1 MTYRTN
7 APQFALEED
16 DSRGLAHYHRIHAAG
31 CLHLRDPNPIG
42 AAENMTELAAAA
54 ARITSEFD
62 DPANV
67 YAATAPCVARTL
79 AEAR

>member
-1 MTYRTN
+1 MTNPN

-16 DSRGLAHYHRIHAAG
+16 DRDMARYHRIHAAG

-42 AAENMTELAAAA
+42 PAENAVELAAAA

-62 DPANV
+62 DPADV
-67 YAATAPCVARTL
+67 YAAAAPCVARVL
-79 AEAR
+79 SQAL

>member
-16 DSRGLAHYHRIHAAG
+16 DRNMDRYHRIHAAG

-42 AAENMTELAAAA
+42 AAENMIELAAAA
-54 ARITSEFD
+54 ARITSEFE
-62 DPANV
+62 DPADV
-67 YAATAPCVARTL
+67 YAAVAPCVARTL
-79 AEAR
+79 ADAR

>member
-1 MTYRTN
+1 MTIN

-16 DSRGLAHYHRIHAAG
+16 DRDMNRYHRIHAAG
-31 CLHLRDPNPIG
+31 CRHLLDPEPLG

-62 DPANV
+62 DPADV
-67 YAATAPCVARTL
+67 YAAAAPCVARSL
-79 AEAR
+79 AQAR

>member
-16 DSRGLAHYHRIHAAG
+16 DRDMARYHRIHAAG
-31 CLHLRDPNPIG
+31 CRHLRDPNPLG
-42 AAENMTELAAAA
+42 PAATFDELAQAA
-54 ARITSEFD
+54 ARVTSEFD
-62 DPANV
+62 DPADMH
-67 YAATAPCVARTL
+67 AAAAPCVAKAL

>member
-16 DSRGLAHYHRIHAAG
+16 DRDMDRYHRIHAAG

-42 AAENMTELAAAA
+42 AAENMSELAAAA
-54 ARITSEFD
+54 PITSEFE
-62 DPANV
+62 DPADV
-67 YAATAPCVARTL
+67 YAAVAPCGARTL
-79 AEAR
+79 ADAR